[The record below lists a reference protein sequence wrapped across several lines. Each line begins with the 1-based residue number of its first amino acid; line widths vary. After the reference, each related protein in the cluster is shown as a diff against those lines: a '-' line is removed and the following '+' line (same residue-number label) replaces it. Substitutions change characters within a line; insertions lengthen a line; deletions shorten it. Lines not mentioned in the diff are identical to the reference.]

1 MKKLLSLLLAL
12 TLCVGLCGV
21 SVAESAAKT
30 PMVPGTY
37 EGSAQALNDVL
48 TVSVTVTEDRIED
61 VQVIAHQETP
71 GIGAPL
77 GYDTNG
83 AEGDTPIA
91 VIPGRIVE
99 NQSLAVDSVTG
110 ATITSY
116 AVVSAV
122 KDALTQAG
130 ANTSE
135 WNVKAEKAAP
145 EAFAETADVVVLG
158 GGGAGLA
165 AAISALEN
173 GAESVIIVEKC
184 GAVGGDTLVCGAIYN
199 CPDEALQSTG
209 LMTEAQLTTIQ
220 AAIAR
225 EPVSDEHKALQET
238 VAAELK
244 AYQDAGRTDIFDSDA
259 WYALQTYD
267 GGDDVADLD
276 LVKVLTFKARDG
288 YDWINSLGMEF
299 LDKIGQGAG
308 SLWQRTHT
316 STRQM
321 GTGFIS
327 TYVNVLKAYGDKV
340 TVHTSTTA
348 KSIVT
353 DESGKV
359 VGATAEDVNG
369 NTYTFTANKGVVL
382 ATGGF
387 AANAKMAQ
395 AYNTSGKWGDLSSV
409 RTTNRYACSQ
419 GDGIEL
425 ATEIGADLY
434 QMDQIQL
441 LYLGNV
447 KDGSLTKYPKRVVSN
462 TDQEIFINK
471 EGKRFVQEDGR
482 RDQICLASLEQTDG
496 MFYFLES
503 GDGADFEAIDTA
515 VSADGFSL
523 RFLEE
528 QGYIYVADTLEELVE
543 KLNAAGAN
551 MDVETLK
558 ATIAAFNECVENDN
572 DPEFGRTL
580 FSTKL
585 ENGPW
590 VATPRQACLHHT
602 MGGVKIDTEC
612 RVLDANGNAIPG
624 LVAAGEVTGGIHG
637 ANRLGGN
644 AVVDTVVF
652 GKLAGETIAK

>member
-1 MKKLLSLLLAL
+1 MKKLLALLLTAAL
-12 TLCVGLCGV
+12 CAGLCSV
-21 SVAESAAKT
+21 SVAEAPAKT
-30 PMVPGTY
+30 AMVPGTY
-37 EGSAQALNDVL
+37 EGSAQGMNDVL
-48 TVSVTVTEDRIED
+48 TVSVTVTEDKIED
-61 VQVIAHQETP
+61 VQVTAHQETP

-77 GYDTNG
+77 GYGTDG

-91 VIPGRIVE
+91 VIPSRIVE
-99 NQSLAVDSVTG
+99 NQSITVDSVTG

-116 AVVSAV
+116 AVMGAV
-122 KDALTQAG
+122 KDALTKAG
-130 ANTSE
+130 ANTAE
-135 WNVKAEKAAP
+135 WQIKAEKAAP
-145 EAFAETADVVVLG
+145 EAFEETADVVVLG

-199 CPDEALQSTG
+199 CPDEELQSKGT
-209 LMTEAQLTTIQ
+209 MTEAQHNTIK
-220 AAIAR
+220 AAIER
-225 EPVSDEHKALQET
+225 EAVSDDHKALQET

-244 AYQDAGRTDIFDSDA
+244 AYEEAGRTDIFDSDA

-267 GGDDVADLD
+267 GGDDVAELD

-308 SLWQRTHT
+308 ALWQRTHT
-316 STRQM
+316 STRPM

-327 TYVNVLKAYGDKV
+327 TYVDVLKAYGDKV
-340 TVHTSTTA
+340 TLHTSTTA
-348 KSIVT
+348 KSIVK

-369 NTYTFTANKGVVL
+369 NTYTFTVNKGVVL

-395 AYNTSGKWGDLSSV
+395 AYNTSGKWGDLSKV
-409 RTTNRYACSQ
+409 KTTNRYACSQ

-425 ATEIGADLY
+425 DTAIGSDLN
-434 QMDQIQL
+434 QMEQIQL

-447 KDGSLTKYPKRVVSN
+447 KDGSLTKYPKRVVSH

-503 GDGADFEAIDTA
+503 GDGADFEDIDTA

-558 ATIAAFNECVENDN
+558 ATIDAFNTCVENDS

-585 ENGPW
+585 EKGPW

-612 RVLDANGNAIPG
+612 RVLDTNGDVIPG

-652 GKLAGETIAK
+652 GKLAGETIVK

>member
-1 MKKLLSLLLAL
+1 MKKLLALLLTAAL
-12 TLCVGLCGV
+12 CAGLCSV
-21 SVAESAAKT
+21 SVAEAPAKT
-30 PMVPGTY
+30 AMVPGTY
-37 EGSAQALNDVL
+37 EGSAQGMNDVL
-48 TVSVTVTEDRIED
+48 TVSVTVTEDKIED
-61 VQVIAHQETP
+61 VQVTAHQETP

-77 GYDTNG
+77 GYGTDG

-91 VIPGRIVE
+91 VIPSRIVE
-99 NQSLAVDSVTG
+99 NQSITVDSVTD

-116 AVVSAV
+116 AVMGAV
-122 KDALTQAG
+122 KDALTKAG
-130 ANTSE
+130 ANTAE
-135 WNVKAEKAAP
+135 WQIKAEKAAP
-145 EAFAETADVVVLG
+145 EAFEETADVVVLG

-199 CPDEALQSTG
+199 CPDEELQSKGT
-209 LMTEAQLTTIQ
+209 MTEAQHNTIK
-220 AAIAR
+220 AAIER
-225 EPVSDEHKALQET
+225 EAVSDDHKALQET

-244 AYQDAGRTDIFDSDA
+244 AYEEAGRTDIFDSDA

-267 GGDDVADLD
+267 GGDDVAELD

-308 SLWQRTHT
+308 ALWQRTHT
-316 STRQM
+316 STRPM

-327 TYVNVLKAYGDKV
+327 TYVDVLKAYGDKV
-340 TVHTSTTA
+340 TLHTSTTA
-348 KSIVT
+348 KSIVK

-395 AYNTSGKWGDLSSV
+395 AYNTSGKWGDLSKV
-409 RTTNRYACSQ
+409 KTTNRYACSQ

-425 ATEIGADLY
+425 ATAIGSDLN
-434 QMDQIQL
+434 QMEQIQL

-447 KDGSLTKYPKRVVSN
+447 KDGSLTKYPKRVVSH

-503 GDGADFEAIDTA
+503 GDGADFEDIDTA

-558 ATIAAFNECVENDN
+558 ATIDAFNTCVENDS

-585 ENGPW
+585 EKGPW

-612 RVLDANGNAIPG
+612 RVLDTNGDVIPG

-652 GKLAGETIAK
+652 GKLAGETIVK

>member
-1 MKKLLSLLLAL
+1 MKKLLALLLTAAL
-12 TLCVGLCGV
+12 CAGLCSV
-21 SVAESAAKT
+21 SVAEAPAKT
-30 PMVPGTY
+30 AMVPGTY
-37 EGSAQALNDVL
+37 EGSAQGMNDVL
-48 TVSVTVTEDRIED
+48 TVSVTVTEDKIED
-61 VQVIAHQETP
+61 VQVTAHQETP

-77 GYDTNG
+77 GYGTDG

-91 VIPGRIVE
+91 VIPSRIVE
-99 NQSLAVDSVTG
+99 NQSITVDSVTG

-116 AVVSAV
+116 AVMGAV
-122 KDALTQAG
+122 KDALTKAG
-130 ANTSE
+130 ANTAE
-135 WNVKAEKAAP
+135 WQIKAEKAAP
-145 EAFAETADVVVLG
+145 EAFEETADVVVLG

-199 CPDEALQSTG
+199 CPDEELQSKGT
-209 LMTEAQLTTIQ
+209 MTEAQHNTIK
-220 AAIAR
+220 AAIER
-225 EPVSDEHKALQET
+225 EAVSDDHKALQET

-244 AYQDAGRTDIFDSDA
+244 AYEEAGRTDIFDSDA

-267 GGDDVADLD
+267 GGDDVAELD

-308 SLWQRTHT
+308 ALWQRTHT
-316 STRQM
+316 STRPM

-327 TYVNVLKAYGDKV
+327 TYVDVLKAYGDKV
-340 TVHTSTTA
+340 TLHTSTTA
-348 KSIVT
+348 KSIVK

-395 AYNTSGKWGDLSSV
+395 AYNTSGKWGDLSKV
-409 RTTNRYACSQ
+409 KTTNRYACSQ

-425 ATEIGADLY
+425 ATAIGSDLN
-434 QMDQIQL
+434 QMEQIQL

-447 KDGSLTKYPKRVVSN
+447 KDGSLTKYPKRVVSH

-503 GDGADFEAIDTA
+503 GDGADFEDIDTA

-558 ATIAAFNECVENDN
+558 ATIDAFNTCVENDS

-585 ENGPW
+585 EKGPW

-612 RVLDANGNAIPG
+612 CVLDTNGDVIPG

-652 GKLAGETIAK
+652 GKLAGETIVK